1 MKTQLELRYQWT
13 SEPINHLDRLLL
25 LGSCFTANIGA
36 ALAERGFR
44 TLANP
49 TGIVF
54 DPTAVAR
61 HLQMVVQGE
70 KWPAEKLFHA
80 NELWN
85 SWEHHSDFSHTSQEA
100 AAKAISAAIAQAHH
114 FLKSASWLV
123 LTFGSAFRYQLAENS
138 QPVANNHRAP
148 SATFTKQLLSVEVM
162 LLELKAAIRAART
175 LNPQLKILLTVS
187 PVRHHRDGVI
197 DNNRSKARL
206 IELVHQLV
214 EEVPDCHYFPA
225 YELVLDILRD
235 HRWYDIDLVHPNH
248 AATQY
253 VFEQFSTLCMDAATR
268 ELASS
273 VYELTLADRHRPR
286 FPETDAHKRFLAETA
301 QKRENLGL
309 KLPWLL
315 DDKR

>member
-1 MKTQLELRYQWT
+1 MKTQLELRYQW
-13 SEPINHLDRLLL
+13 SSAPMGHHDRLLL
-25 LGSCFTANIGA
+25 IGSCFTANIGA

-61 HLQMVVQGE
+61 HLQMLAQGE
-70 KWPAEKLFHA
+70 SWPMERLFYA

-85 SWEHHSDFSHTSQEA
+85 SWEHHSDFSHTSREA
-100 AAKAISAAIAQAHH
+100 AVEAINSAIRQGHQC
-114 FLKSASWLV
+114 LKSATWLV
-123 LTFGSAFRYQLAENS
+123 LTLGSAFRYQLVDSA

-148 SATFTKQLLSVEVM
+148 STNFTKQLLSVEGM
-162 LLELKAAIRAART
+162 LQELKAAIQAARNF
-175 LNPQLKILLTVS
+175 NPQLKVLFTVS

-206 IELVHQLV
+206 IEVVHLLV
-214 EEVPDCHYFPA
+214 EEVADCHYFPA
-225 YELVLDILRD
+225 YELVIDVLRD

-253 VFEQFSTLCMDAATR
+253 VFEQFSQLCMDDATR
-268 ELASS
+268 ELAAN
-273 VYELTLADRHRPR
+273 VYELTLASRHRPR
-286 FPETDAHKRFLAETA
+286 FPDTEAHRRFIHETA
-301 QKRENLGL
+301 QKREKLAL

-315 DDKR
+315 QTSG